1 MELKRRLRLEINY
14 MQLETKLG
22 TNTVEIKFVH

>member
-1 MELKRRLRLEINY
+1 MELKQQLRLRINY

-22 TNTVEIKFVH
+22 TNTIEMKFVH